1 MGSSRARS
9 LALNLATRPSPSIT
23 ATLLSALPASA
34 LPGFKKDLRS
44 KRKLA
49 VPDSDFRD
57 GPDGLKIADL
67 KVGAGPEAVL
77 GDRVVVHYEAKS
89 LGGITFQTSRQGM
102 GVTGGTPLGWD
113 VGARGAGGTLIG
125 LDLGVR
131 GMRVGGRRV
140 LRVPPGLAYG
150 SRGVG
155 EIPPNATLI
164 FDVELLSIKNS
175 PLGYRVK
182 VVEG

>member
-1 MGSSRARS
+1 V
-9 LALNLATRPSPSIT
+9 PE
-23 ATLLSALPASA
+23 SA
-34 LPGFKKDLRS
+34 F
-44 KRKLA
+44 
-49 VPDSDFRD
+49 VD
-57 GPDGLKIADL
+57 GPRGLRLADL
-67 KVGAGPEAVL
+67 KVGSGPEAVV

-89 LGGITFQTSRQGM
+89 LSGVTFQTSRQGM

-113 VGARGAGGTLIG
+113 VGATGAGSTLLG

-140 LRVPPGLAYG
+140 LRVPPALAYG
-150 SRGVG
+150 KRGVG
-155 EIPPNATLI
+155 EIPPDATLI

>member
-1 MGSSRARS
+1 
-9 LALNLATRPSPSIT
+9 
-23 ATLLSALPASA
+23 
-34 LPGFKKDLRS
+34 LRS